1 MTDKALGIGLLNS
14 ITQGSTISDLDLR
27 SAELLA
33 SIELLPV
40 CLRILRILERLPN
53 DAARQMMLR
62 VGAETEVAV
71 PIAEGMEGRLRA
83 KWGNEALVSSP
94 VFEDSDEQKVRDVK
108 RFEEADGK
116 LMESS
121 RAAVLNAITGTRPS
135 FSVTAP
141 RESQLGILRAQ
152 INARR
157 RRPLRWTFSHCPEPI
172 LALKPCIAASP
183 LAVAQYLSASQYEFD
198 TVIFDE
204 ASQVRAEDAVVS
216 IAKGKQVI
224 VIGDSQQMPPT
235 SFFDAGLADDDDDEE
250 LTHDFESILDDAE
263 ALLPSKRLLWHYRS
277 QDEKLIAFS
286 NKEFYTGE
294 LMTFPSSW
302 TDNPELGVVFEYL
315 PDAIYGRGGEAN
327 NPEEAERVV
336 ELLSSE
342 LERHPTQ
349 EVAITAM
356 SVRQQNA
363 IINRVEKRADQ
374 NPRLAEWLEAGGR
387 IKNLE
392 TVQGDESDVMILS
405 FGYGK
410 DSSGRLTFN
419 FGPLS
424 REDGY
429 RRLNVAITRAR
440 RKCIVVASLKSSDI
454 PSASVGP
461 GGQIVKRY
469 LEYAERGPSALYD
482 SVSASGVDVFDSDL
496 EQEVATRLRS
506 LGWVLD
512 TQVGV
517 GNYRIDLG
525 IRDPNQ
531 PGRYLMGVECDGASF
546 HSSKW
551 ARDRDLVRAR
561 VLRDRGWTL
570 ERVWSTSWFRN
581 PEAIVSRLSRRYEEL
596 LNSRN
601 VDTDEVSGDSAAR
614 PSSQVPEFMPNAGG
628 LPNGAVFYEPPTP
641 NSKSHL
647 GLERAVVTIARERS
661 PIHEEEL
668 IEIVREEVSHIFSG
682 RSGNSLIR
690 SAIHAATSS
699 GELKILRDHLWS
711 TASYTTSRAPIVN
724 INRRGTRTRKA
735 KYYSDEELI
744 AALRLTVASQG
755 ARESDLPRLTARF
768 LGLRATE
775 SFITR
780 LSGLRLV
787 PSPSDEGSPS
797 KSV

>member
-1 MTDKALGIGLLNS
+1 
-14 ITQGSTISDLDLR
+14 
-27 SAELLA
+27 
-33 SIELLPV
+33 
-40 CLRILRILERLPN
+40 
-53 DAARQMMLR
+53 MLR
-62 VGAETEVAV
+62 VAAESEVDV
-71 PIAEGMEGRLRA
+71 SIAERLEAGLRT
-83 KWGNEALVSSP
+83 KWGNEALVSSST
-94 VFEDSDEQKVRDVK
+94 FEDSDERKDRDVQ
-108 RFEEADGK
+108 RFEEADEK

-121 RAAVLNAITGTRPS
+121 RAVVLNAVAGTRPS
-135 FSVTAP
+135 ISVAAP
-141 RESQLGILRAQ
+141 VESQLGILRSQ
-152 INARR
+152 INAKRKR
-157 RRPLRWTFSHCPEPI
+157 TLRWVFSHCPEPI

-183 LAVAQYLSASQYEFD
+183 LAVAQYLSEAQYEFD

-204 ASQVRAEDAVVS
+204 ASQVRVEDAVVS

-235 SFFDAGLADDDDDEE
+235 SFFDAGLADDDDEDE
-250 LTHDFESILDDAE
+250 LTHNFESILNNAE

-277 QDEKLIAFS
+277 QDEKLITFS
-286 NKEFYTGE
+286 NKEFYEGE
-294 LMTFPSSW
+294 LMTFASSW

-315 PDAIYGRGGEAN
+315 PHAVYGRGGEAN

-336 ELLSSE
+336 EILSSE
-342 LERHPTQ
+342 LERHTTQ

-363 IINRVEKRADQ
+363 IINRVEQQADQ
-374 NPRLAEWLEAGGR
+374 NPRLAEWLEADGR

-410 DSSGRLTFN
+410 DSSGRLTLN

-424 REDGY
+424 RDDAY

-454 PSASVGP
+454 PSASVGK
-461 GGQIVKRY
+461 GGQIVRRY
-469 LEYAERGPSALYD
+469 LEYAELGPAALYAN
-482 SVSASGVDVFDSDL
+482 VSASGVDVFDSDF

-525 IRDPNQ
+525 VRDPGQ

-551 ARDRDLVRAR
+551 ARDRDLVRAK

-570 ERVWSTSWFRN
+570 ERVWSTTWFRN
-581 PEAIVSRLSRRYEEL
+581 PEAVVARLSRRYEEL

-601 VDTDEVSGDSAAR
+601 VDADDGPTASTS
-614 PSSQVPEFMPNAGG
+614 PSSSQSPEFIPNAGG
-628 LPNGAVFYEPPTP
+628 LPNGAVFYEPPAP

-647 GLERAVVTIARERS
+647 SLERAVGAIVQERS
-661 PIHEEEL
+661 PIHKDEL
-668 IEIVREEVSHIFSG
+668 LEIVKNEVGNVFSG
-682 RSGNSLIR
+682 KSGNSLIR
-690 SAIHAATSS
+690 SAIHTATRN
-699 GELKILRDHLWS
+699 GEVQIFGDHLWNK
-711 TASYTTSRAPIVN
+711 ASHATSQALVVKVN
-724 INRRGTRTRKA
+724 RKATRTRKS

-755 ARESDLPRLTARF
+755 TRGGDLPKLTARF
-768 LGLRATE
+768 LGFKATE
-775 SFITR
+775 SLITR
-780 LSGLRLV
+780 LSALQL
-787 PSPSDEGSPS
+787 
-797 KSV
+797 